1 MKNESLVLSLLL
13 AAGVAVAQVPAEMEG
28 MEYETRADGTF
39 LIGGPTFAF
48 DRAMGAGGVHSESEL
63 WSPAKLRDRLLFN
76 RMSGTP
82 SWTPFEPGVWLKTGN
97 ELGDLIYQDFIT
109 AKDDRPENRTPI
121 LEGGFRSPAYMGLWA
136 TARFFQDD
144 HFFSGAYNYR
154 RDMVDG
160 NYTHLGANWAMFSS
174 AYGGLGYTNS
184 LVNASVLA
192 GEEYVWTYTASSRWI
207 PAHYKPR
214 VEARAD
220 IKDLSVT
227 VAYEDIEYENQ
238 YKSENGERKEV
249 NGSVY
254 YKCGKAC
261 EKGIFQIA
269 AGMAFRAVDDEGTVY
284 TELEEDRVAWPFMEL
299 RVQPISRLTAD
310 VIFGV
315 NERDWLVQDSI
326 QYNAPAPENM
336 GVVVGVKNISGTRL
350 NPLADTKEFS
360 NHHEIDLT
368 ADGQMNLIQAY
379 ASYVDTLGGVVALG
393 GRGSLWAEH
402 GAESFETE
410 KYETEWYSNSP
421 ISVRYGN
428 VSRINDWIKGVT
440 AELWLNTWYRDMFKF
455 TAMAGFEHINGPI
468 DEAEVTPAE
477 FYTGFMGD
485 WLLNKTFKISHS
497 IRYRSDAKWNLRS
510 ENPMVVKGDWV
521 WDASFSQ
528 MFPKYGITLTGTLMH
543 VLADEV
549 METVNGGYDRI
560 RFICQ
565 AKKTF

>member
-1 MKNESLVLSLLL
+1 MKNFALVSLLL
-13 AAGVAVAQVPAEMEG
+13 ASVAFAQVPAEMDG

-39 LIGGPTFAF
+39 LIGGPTYAF
-48 DRAMGAGGVHSESEL
+48 DRAMGAGGLHSESEL
-63 WSPAKLRDRLLFN
+63 WTPAKLRDRLLFN
-76 RMSGTP
+76 RWSGTP
-82 SWTPFEPGVWLKTGN
+82 SWTPLDPGVWVKTGN

-109 AKDDRPENRTPI
+109 EKNRPENRTPI
-121 LEGGFRSPAYMGLWA
+121 LEGGFRSPSFMGFWA
-136 TARFFQDD
+136 TARLFQVD
-144 HFFSGAYNYR
+144 HFCSGSYAYR
-154 RDMVDG
+154 RDGVDG
-160 NYTHLGANWAMFSS
+160 DYSHFGANWPMFSS

-192 GEEYVWTYTASSRWI
+192 GEEYIWFYTASSHWI

-220 IKDLSVT
+220 IKNLSVT
-227 VAYEDIEYENQ
+227 VAYEDIEFENQ
-238 YKSENGERKEV
+238 HKKEDGARKEV

-261 EKGIFQIA
+261 EKGILQIA

-299 RVQPISRLTAD
+299 RVQPIQRLTAD
-310 VIFGV
+310 VTFGV

-326 QYNAPAPENM
+326 EYTAPAPENM
-336 GVVVGVKNISGTRL
+336 GVVVGVKNVSGSRL
-350 NPLADTKEFS
+350 NPLADTKEFYD
-360 NHHEIDLT
+360 NREIDLT

-379 ASYVDTLGGVVALG
+379 ATYVDTLGGFVSIG
-393 GRGSLWAEH
+393 GRGSFWAEH
-402 GAESFETE
+402 GAETFDVEEIFYRE
-410 KYETEWYSNSP
+410 KYDLST
-421 ISVRYGN
+421 RYGD
-428 VSRINDWIKGVT
+428 VSRINDWVKGLT
-440 AELWLNTWYRDMFKF
+440 AEMWFNIWYRDMFKF
-455 TAMAGFEHINGPI
+455 TALTGFEHIDGPV
-468 DEAEVTPAE
+468 DHAEVTPAE

-485 WLLNKTFKISHS
+485 WLMNKTFKISHS
-497 IRYRSDAKWNLRS
+497 LRYRSDAKWNLRS
-510 ENPMVVKGDWV
+510 ADPMVVKGDWV

-528 MFPKYGITLTGTLMH
+528 MFPKYGISLTGTLMH
-543 VLADEV
+543 VLADEE

>member
-1 MKNESLVLSLLL
+1 MKNFALVSLLT
-13 AAGVAVAQVPAEMEG
+13 ASVAFAQIPAEMDG

-39 LIGGPTFAF
+39 LIGGPTYAF
-48 DRAMGAGGVHSESEL
+48 DRPMSAGGLHSESEL
-63 WSPAKLRDRLLFN
+63 WTPAKMRDRLLFN
-76 RMSGTP
+76 RWSGTP
-82 SWTPFEPGVWLKTGN
+82 SWTPLEPGIWVKTGN

-109 AKDDRPENRTPI
+109 ENDDRPENRTPI
-121 LEGGFRSPAYMGLWA
+121 LEGGFRSPSYKGLWA

-144 HFFSGAYNYR
+144 HFCSGAYAYR

-160 NYTHLGANWAMFSS
+160 NYTHLGANWAMFST

-192 GEEYVWTYTASSRWI
+192 GEEYLWFYTASSHWV

-220 IKDLSVT
+220 IKDLSLT
-227 VAYEDIEYENQ
+227 VAYEDIEFENLH
-238 YKSENGERKEV
+238 KKEDGSRKEV

-261 EKGIFQIA
+261 QQKFYQIA
-269 AGMAFRAVDDEGTVY
+269 AGVAFRAVDDEGTVY
-284 TELEEDRVAWPFMEL
+284 TELEEDRVMWSFLEM
-299 RVQPISRLTAD
+299 RVQPLQRLTAD
-310 VIFGV
+310 VTFGV

-326 QYNAPAPENM
+326 QYLAPAPENM
-336 GVVVGVKNISGTRL
+336 GVVVGVKNVSGSRL
-350 NPLADTKEFS
+350 NPLADTKEFYDG
-360 NHHEIDLT
+360 HEIDLT

-379 ASYVDTLGGVVALG
+379 ASYVDTLGGFVSIG
-393 GRGSLWAEH
+393 GRGSIWAEH
-402 GAESFETE
+402 GAETFDVDEYDYNEEYGLNT
-410 KYETEWYSNSP
+410 
-421 ISVRYGN
+421 RFGN
-428 VSRINDWIKGVT
+428 VSRVDAWIKGLS
-440 AELWLNTWYRDMFKF
+440 AEMSLNTWYRDMFKF
-455 TAMAGFEHINGPI
+455 TAMAGFEHIDGPI
-468 DEAEVTPAE
+468 EEAEVTPAE

-497 IRYRSDAKWNLRS
+497 LRYRSDAKWNLRS
-510 ENPMVVKGDWV
+510 KDPMVVKGDWT

-528 MFPKYGITLTGTLMH
+528 LFPKYGISLTGTLMH
-543 VLADEV
+543 VLADEE

>member
-1 MKNESLVLSLLL
+1 MKNIALVSLLT
-13 AAGVAVAQVPAEMEG
+13 ASVAFAQIPAEMDG

-39 LIGGPTFAF
+39 LIGGPTYAF
-48 DRAMGAGGVHSESEL
+48 DRPMSAGGLHSESEL
-63 WSPAKLRDRLLFN
+63 WTPAKMRDRLLFN
-76 RMSGTP
+76 RWSGTP
-82 SWTPFEPGVWLKTGN
+82 SWTPLEPGIWVKTGN

-109 AKDDRPENRTPI
+109 ENDDRPENRTPI
-121 LEGGFRSPAYMGLWA
+121 LEGGFRSPSYKGLWA

-144 HFFSGAYNYR
+144 HFCSGAYAYR

-160 NYTHLGANWAMFSS
+160 NYTHLGANWAMFST

-192 GEEYVWTYTASSRWI
+192 GEEYLWFYTASSHWV

-227 VAYEDIEYENQ
+227 VAYEDIEFENLH
-238 YKSENGERKEV
+238 KKEEGARKEV

-261 EKGIFQIA
+261 QQKFYQIA
-269 AGMAFRAVDDEGTVY
+269 AGVAFRAVDDEGTVY
-284 TELEEDRVAWPFMEL
+284 TELEEDRVMWSFLEM
-299 RVQPISRLTAD
+299 RVQPLQRLTAD
-310 VIFGV
+310 VTFGV

-326 QYNAPAPENM
+326 QYLAPAPENM
-336 GVVVGVKNISGTRL
+336 GVVVGVKNVSGSRL
-350 NPLADTKEFS
+350 NPLADTKEFYAGR
-360 NHHEIDLT
+360 EIDLT

-379 ASYVDTLGGVVALG
+379 ASYVDTLGGFVSIG
-393 GRGSLWAEH
+393 GRGSIWAEH
-402 GAESFETE
+402 GAETFDVDEYDYNEEYGLNT
-410 KYETEWYSNSP
+410 
-421 ISVRYGN
+421 RFGN
-428 VSRINDWIKGVT
+428 VSRVDAWIKGLS
-440 AELWLNTWYRDMFKF
+440 AEMSLNTWYRDMFKF
-455 TAMAGFEHINGPI
+455 TAMAGFEHIDGPI
-468 DEAEVTPAE
+468 EEAEVTPAE

-497 IRYRSDAKWNLRS
+497 LRYRSDAKWNLRS
-510 ENPMVVKGDWV
+510 KDPMVVKGDWT

-528 MFPKYGITLTGTLMH
+528 LFPKYGISLTGTLMH
-543 VLADEV
+543 VLADEE

>member
-1 MKNESLVLSLLL
+1 MKNIALVSLLT
-13 AAGVAVAQVPAEMEG
+13 ASVAFAQIPAEMDG

-39 LIGGPTFAF
+39 LIGGPTYAF
-48 DRAMGAGGVHSESEL
+48 DRPMSAGGLHSESEL
-63 WSPAKLRDRLLFN
+63 WTPAKMRDRLLFN
-76 RMSGTP
+76 RWSGTP
-82 SWTPFEPGVWLKTGN
+82 SWTPLEPGIWVKTGN

-109 AKDDRPENRTPI
+109 ENDDRPENRTPI
-121 LEGGFRSPAYMGLWA
+121 LEGGFRSPSYKGLWA

-144 HFFSGAYNYR
+144 HFCSGAYAYR

-160 NYTHLGANWAMFSS
+160 NYTHLGANWAMFST

-192 GEEYVWTYTASSRWI
+192 GEEYLWFYTASSHWV

-227 VAYEDIEYENQ
+227 VAYEDIEFENLH
-238 YKSENGERKEV
+238 KKEEGARKEV

-261 EKGIFQIA
+261 QQKFYQIA
-269 AGMAFRAVDDEGTVY
+269 AGVAFRAVDDEGTVY
-284 TELEEDRVAWPFMEL
+284 TELEEDRVMWSFLEM
-299 RVQPISRLTAD
+299 RVQPLQRLTAD
-310 VIFGV
+310 VTFGV

-326 QYNAPAPENM
+326 QYLAPAPENM
-336 GVVVGVKNISGTRL
+336 GVVVGVKNISGSRL
-350 NPLADTKEFS
+350 NPLADTKEFYDGR
-360 NHHEIDLT
+360 EIDLT

-379 ASYVDTLGGVVALG
+379 ASYVDTLGGFVSIG
-393 GRGSLWAEH
+393 GRGSIWAEH
-402 GAESFETE
+402 GAETFDVDEYDYNEEYGLNT
-410 KYETEWYSNSP
+410 
-421 ISVRYGN
+421 RFGN
-428 VSRINDWIKGVT
+428 VSRVDAWIKGLS
-440 AELWLNTWYRDMFKF
+440 AEMSLNTWYRDMFKF
-455 TAMAGFEHINGPI
+455 TAMAGFEHIDGPI
-468 DEAEVTPAE
+468 EEAEVTPAE

-510 ENPMVVKGDWV
+510 KDPMVVKGDWT

-528 MFPKYGITLTGTLMH
+528 LFPKYGISLTGTLMH
-543 VLADEV
+543 VLADEE

>member
-1 MKNESLVLSLLL
+1 M
-13 AAGVAVAQVPAEMEG
+13 
-28 MEYETRADGTF
+28 
-39 LIGGPTFAF
+39 
-48 DRAMGAGGVHSESEL
+48 
-63 WSPAKLRDRLLFN
+63 
-76 RMSGTP
+76 
-82 SWTPFEPGVWLKTGN
+82 
-97 ELGDLIYQDFIT
+97 
-109 AKDDRPENRTPI
+109 
-121 LEGGFRSPAYMGLWA
+121 
-136 TARFFQDD
+136 
-144 HFFSGAYNYR
+144 
-154 RDMVDG
+154 
-160 NYTHLGANWAMFSS
+160 
-174 AYGGLGYTNS
+174 
-184 LVNASVLA
+184 NASVLA

-299 RVQPISRLTAD
+299 HVQPISRLTAD